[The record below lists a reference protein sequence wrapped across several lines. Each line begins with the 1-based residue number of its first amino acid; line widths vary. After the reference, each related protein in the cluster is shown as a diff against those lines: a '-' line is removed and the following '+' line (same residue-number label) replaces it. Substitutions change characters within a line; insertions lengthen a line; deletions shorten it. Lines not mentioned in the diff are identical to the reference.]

1 MIVVVLC
8 FGNLGVFLVVLVID
22 DSMGCGGSKA
32 DDLPLVVLCRERKDF
47 IKAAAHH
54 RYAFSATHVSYFCS
68 LKDVGDVLSRFV
80 DEELVVPSSPS
91 SPVLTLPS
99 DEGKTRKYDTTS
111 NHGHRNHSNI
121 SRRNNSSSGNK
132 KGSSSS
138 TSISHSPDGD
148 DGGGADDSHLHL
160 SDDSDSDLDSSTS
173 HIQLLDSPV
182 DEIPSY
188 YQPSQ
193 SYWDPYGMNPP
204 PKAGWGSYENGMN
217 PPPQAGWGSYGNGM
231 NQPPQTG
238 WGSYGNGTNQPP
250 QMGWG
255 SYGNGTNQPPLTGW
269 GSYGNG
275 MNQPYQTAWE
285 GPYGGGGDSNMHAY
299 YMKKSA
305 PAVCTVIHEEE
316 RRMDGYS
323 NMYSSYPDGGGD
335 GGFFG
340 YAMSSQPQEAYGEQK
355 PSPPKGPPPP
365 PSSKGSAWDFLNPF
379 DGFDNGYPAYY
390 SQSRYG
396 YGSMASSPDS
406 DEVREREGIPELEEE
421 TETEV
426 SREVHKGNKL
436 NEDARRNLGMD
447 TSRAAPLQKSEGKS
461 RAVPLH
467 SSESSAS
474 TMPSH
479 DSESNSRA
487 VPPQNSEAAPSFDV
501 KVEKSSS
508 DSVVSNSSEGGYGRK
523 KGVSFEVE
531 EVSPSGHD
539 AESSKLSS
547 LTTLSAHG
555 TRDLKEVVNEI
566 KSEFETASNYGKE
579 VAVMLEVGRLPYQ
592 PKFSALKVLLSKILG
607 LIAPSLSSSHPQLRS
622 VRLAPR
628 TMKVARSYG
637 DSEKGLNTRSNR
649 LSSTLEKLYE
659 WEKKLYE
666 EVKGEEKLRLTY
678 EKMCKKV
685 KVLDDAGAESS
696 KIDAAQASARS
707 LMTKLNVCIKS
718 IDAISSRINKL
729 RDEELQPQVTEL
741 VHGLIS
747 MWKLMLRSHQK
758 QFQAILESKARS
770 LKANTGFERDSRL
783 RVTLELEMELLTWC
797 SYFSDWIKS
806 QRSYVESL
814 NKWLL
819 RCIYHEQE
827 ESPDGIV
834 PFSPGRIGAPPI
846 FITCNDWYEAM
857 ETISETR
864 VANAMREFAS
874 NLRELWQ
881 RHDDEHQK
889 RLKRKHLSEDFEKRL
904 NTLRRERGRME
915 RERDA
920 MSDKTGVS
928 IAHSESGV
936 SPLDDLKVD
945 LDSMRNRLDE
955 ERARHK
961 EAIKLVHNAASTSL
975 QGGLVP
981 IFRALEKFTSEA
993 LNAHKRVRLEGANQ
1007 GT

>member
-1 MIVVVLC
+1 MIVIVLC
-8 FGNLGVFLVVLVID
+8 FGELGVFLVVLVID

-47 IKAAAHH
+47 IKAAAEH
-54 RYAFSATHVSYFCS
+54 RYAFSATHVSYFRS

-99 DEGKTRKYDTTS
+99 DEGKTRKYDRTS
-111 NHGHRNHSNI
+111 NHGHHNHSNI
-121 SRRNNSSSGNK
+121 SRSNKTSSGNK

-138 TSISHSPDGD
+138 TSILHSPDGD
-148 DGGGADDSHLHL
+148 DGGGAEDSHLHL
-160 SDDSDSDLDSSTS
+160 SDGSDSDLDSSTS
-173 HIQLLDSPV
+173 HIQLPDSPV

-204 PKAGWGSYENGMN
+204 P
-217 PPPQAGWGSYGNGM
+217 QTGWGSYGNGM
-231 NQPPQTG
+231 NQPPQTS
-238 WGSYGNGTNQPP
+238 WGSYGNGMNQPP
-250 QMGWG
+250 Q
-255 SYGNGTNQPPLTGW
+255 TVW

-275 MNQPYQTAWE
+275 MNQPYQTGWG
-285 GPYGGGGDSNMHAY
+285 GPYGGGGNSNMRAY

-305 PAVCTVIHEEE
+305 PGVRTVIHEEE
-316 RRMDGYS
+316 QRMDGYA
-323 NMYSSYPDGGGD
+323 NVYSSYPGGG

-365 PSSKGSAWDFLNPF
+365 PSPKGSAWDFLNPF
-379 DGFDNGYPAYY
+379 DGFDNGYPGYY

-426 SREVHKGNKL
+426 SREVHKGKKMS
-436 NEDARRNLGMD
+436 EDARRNLGMG
-447 TSRAAPLQKSEGKS
+447 TSRAVPLQKSEGKL

-479 DSESNSRA
+479 DSESSSRA

-539 AESSKLSS
+539 IESSQLSS

-622 VRLAPR
+622 GRLASR

-637 DSEKGLNTRSNR
+637 DSEKGLDTRSNR
-649 LSSTLEKLYE
+649 LSSTLDKLYE

-666 EVKGEEKLRLTY
+666 EVKGEEKLRLNY

-685 KVLDDAGAESS
+685 KILDDAGAESS
-696 KIDAAQASARS
+696 KIAAAQASARS

-741 VHGLIS
+741 VHGLIN
-747 MWKLMLRSHQK
+747 MWKSMLRSHQK
-758 QFQAILESKARS
+758 QFQAIMESKARS

-827 ESPDGIV
+827 ETPDGIV

-881 RHDDEHQK
+881 RQDDEHQK
-889 RLKRKHLSEDFEKRL
+889 RLKAKHLSEDFEKRL
-904 NTLRRERGRME
+904 STLRRERGRME
-915 RERDA
+915 HEHDA

-945 LDSMRNRLDE
+945 LDLMRNRLDE

-961 EAIKLVHNAASTSL
+961 EAIKSVHNAASTSL

-981 IFRALEKFTSEA
+981 IFRALENFTSEA
-993 LNAHKRVRLEGANQ
+993 LKAHKRVRLEGANQ